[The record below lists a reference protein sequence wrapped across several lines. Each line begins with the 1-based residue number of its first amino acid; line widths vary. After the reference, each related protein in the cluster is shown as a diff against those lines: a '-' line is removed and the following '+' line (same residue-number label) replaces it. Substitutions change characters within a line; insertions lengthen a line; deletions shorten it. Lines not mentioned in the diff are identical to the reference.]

1 MAAIR
6 RTDQQRRTTRRRSIL
21 LAVAG
26 LIIIAAAVGAWGVMA
41 GWFDQGSVRGNAT
54 GFVPTAAPD
63 ANPLATAWPTFGDS
77 PESTRSNTALDA
89 ALPYTTRWDVNTG
102 SLVELPPVIGDGR
115 VVAGTNHGVA
125 IAIDLRTGAI
135 DWHRQLDGAV
145 AASPALTGL
154 PGTPSAGQPQLDLFA
169 TITGDLIALD
179 PATGQ
184 QVWSLSLGSSI
195 ETSPLV
201 LGDGV
206 YVGSRLGRVVR
217 VSLAT
222 HRPVWTDTVSGSVK
236 GAIARSGANVIVGDY
251 GGHVSALAQSTGRVV
266 WRTTSPGKIFQG
278 PGRFYA
284 GPAVAYGRVYIGNV
298 NGRILGLD
306 ASSGAINWV
315 RVVSDY
321 VYSSAAVADQMVF
334 VGSYNDNLYAL
345 DAVTGDVIWHQDL
358 GQRISGSPSV
368 LGNLVWIA
376 TLGKPVSAG
385 HTYAFDV
392 HTGRLVVL
400 RPLGRYAAA
409 VGIDGTIVAT
419 GVDTIA
425 ALTPHGAP

>member
-6 RTDQQRRTTRRRSIL
+6 RTDHQRRKLRRRNVL

-26 LIIIAAAVGAWGVMA
+26 LIIIALAVGAWGVVS
-41 GWFDQGSVRGNAT
+41 GWFDQGSVRGNAA
-54 GFVPTAAPD
+54 GFIPGAAPD
-63 ANPLATAWPTFGDS
+63 ADPHATTWPTFGNS

-89 ALPYTTRWDVNTG
+89 ALPYSPRWNVNAG

-115 VVAGTNHGVA
+115 VVAGTNHGLA
-125 IAIDLRTGAI
+125 IAIDLRSGAI
-135 DWHRQLDGAV
+135 DWRQQVGGAI

-154 PGTPSAGQPQLDLFA
+154 PGTPSAGQPRLDLFA
-169 TITGDLIALD
+169 TITGDLLALD

-184 QVWSLSLGSSI
+184 KVWSLSLGSSI

-206 YVGSRLGRVVR
+206 YVGTRLGRVVR

-222 HRPVWTDTVSGSVK
+222 HQAVWSDTVAGSVK
-236 GAIARSGANVIVGDY
+236 GAIAESGETVVVGDY
-251 GGHVSALAQSTGRVV
+251 GGHVSALSQATGRVV
-266 WRTTSPGKIFQG
+266 WRTTSPGKLFHG

-298 NGRILGLD
+298 NGRILGLN
-306 ASSGAINWV
+306 AATGAINWV
-315 RVVSDY
+315 RVVGDY

-334 VGSYNDNLYAL
+334 VGSYDHNLYAL
-345 DAVTGDVIWHQDL
+345 NAVTGEVVWHQNL

-368 LGNLVWIA
+368 LGDLVWVS
-376 TLGKPVSAG
+376 TLGDPVRAG
-385 HTYAFDV
+385 HTYAYDV
-392 HTGRLVVL
+392 RTGRLAVL

-409 VGIDGTIVAT
+409 VGVEGSIIAT